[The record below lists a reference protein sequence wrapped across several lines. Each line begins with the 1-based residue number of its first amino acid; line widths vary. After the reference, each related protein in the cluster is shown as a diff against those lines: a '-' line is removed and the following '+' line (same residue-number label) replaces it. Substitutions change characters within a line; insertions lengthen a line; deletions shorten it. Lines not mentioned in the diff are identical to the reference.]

1 MKEITDEHIISL
13 MRSPASYEKGFTILM
28 QQYQERMY
36 WQIRRMLNDHD
47 DSNDVVQNVFIKVFR
62 NFHTFEEK
70 SKLSTWLYRIAT
82 NETLTFIQK
91 KKQKATDEID
101 SVAAVAMLSAESYFD
116 SENAQQ
122 LLKEAIAQL
131 PEKQRLVFN
140 MRYYDELPYDEMS
153 KILDTSVGALKAS
166 FHHAVKK
173 VEEYVKN
180 YEL

>member
-1 MKEITDEHIISL
+1 MKEVTDEHIIAL
-13 MRSPASYEKGFTILM
+13 MRNPSSYEKGFTVLM
-28 QQYQERMY
+28 QRYQESVY
-36 WQIRRMLNDHD
+36 WQVRRMLNEHE

-62 NFHTFEEK
+62 SFHTFEEK

-91 KKQKATDEID
+91 KNQKAADDID
-101 SVAAVAMLSAESYFD
+101 SVAAVAQMKSDSYFD
-116 SENAQQ
+116 GDEAQR
-122 LLKEAIAQL
+122 LLKVAISQL

-140 MRYYDELPYDEMS
+140 MRYYDELPYEEMS

-173 VEEYVKN
+173 IEEYVKN